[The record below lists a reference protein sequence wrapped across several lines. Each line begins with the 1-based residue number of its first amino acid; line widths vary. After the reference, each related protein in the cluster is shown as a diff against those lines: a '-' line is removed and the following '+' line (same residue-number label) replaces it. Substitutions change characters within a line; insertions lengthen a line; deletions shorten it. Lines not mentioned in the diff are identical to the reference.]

1 MALSEQT
8 LTATVLV
15 RDVNSD
21 QTHNL
26 VVHVAHSVTIKQP
39 LLKQHTMHDVSHHWN
54 NNYAES
60 RELAWNHNTL
70 CMDT

>member
-26 VVHVAHSVTIKQP
+26 VVHVAHSVTTKQP
-39 LLKQHTMHDVSHHWN
+39 LLKQH
-54 NNYAES
+54 YAQCQPS
-60 RELAWNHNTL
+60 LK
-70 CMDT
+70 